1 MSKIK
6 FLILLS
12 SIIFFTSCNLK
23 FESKKLSLNEKFSID
38 YLSGGSQAFLFKNI
52 LKQQLIANNLYSPAS
67 LNIIKIGLNVDSQY
81 LSTSITKVASR
92 KSEKLV
98 VSIQVFDQKR
108 KDCLLFEN
116 NYEGEQ
122 SFLLADSNANLS
134 NVAAADNIFI
144 INSENI
150 SYNIIDDLLL
160 KDNQKCVHNE

>member
-6 FLILLS
+6 YLILLS
-12 SIIFFTSCNLK
+12 SIIFFTSCSLK
-23 FESKKLSLNEKFSID
+23 FESEKLSLNKKFSIG
-38 YLSGGSQAFLFKNI
+38 YLSGGNQAFLFKNI
-52 LKQQLIANNLYSPAS
+52 LKQQLIANNIYSPAS

-92 KSEKLV
+92 KSEKLA

-122 SFLLADSNANLS
+122 SFLLADSNASLS
-134 NVAAADNIFI
+134 NVAAEDNIFI

>member
-12 SIIFFTSCNLK
+12 SIIFFTSCSLK
-23 FESKKLSLNEKFSID
+23 FESEKLSLNKKFSID

-67 LNIIKIGLNVDSQY
+67 LNIIKLGLNADSQY

>member
-12 SIIFFTSCNLK
+12 SIIFFTSCSLK
-23 FESKKLSLNEKFSID
+23 FESEKLSLNKKFSID

-67 LNIIKIGLNVDSQY
+67 LNIIKIGLNADSQY

-98 VSIQVFDQKR
+98 VSIQAFDQKR

-116 NYEGEQ
+116 NYEEEQ
-122 SFLLADSNANLS
+122 SFLLADSSANLS
-134 NVAAADNIFI
+134 NVAAEDNIFL

-150 SYNIIDDLLL
+150 SNNIIDDLLL
-160 KDNQKCVHNE
+160 NDNQECVRIE

>member
-12 SIIFFTSCNLK
+12 SIIFFTSCSLK
-23 FESKKLSLNEKFSID
+23 FESEKLSLNKKFSID

-67 LNIIKIGLNVDSQY
+67 LNIIKIGLNADGQY

-92 KSEKLV
+92 LSEKLLI
-98 VSIQVFDQKR
+98 SIEVFDQKR
-108 KDCLLFEN
+108 KDCLLFKN
-116 NYEGEQ
+116 NYEKEQ
-122 SFLLADSNANLS
+122 SFLLAGGNAHLS
-134 NVAAADNIFI
+134 NSSAKDNIFM

-150 SYNIIDDLLL
+150 SYNIIDDLRLNI
-160 KDNQKCVHNE
+160 NQECVHNE

>member
-6 FLILLS
+6 YLILLS

-67 LNIIKIGLNVDSQY
+67 LNIIKLGLNADSQY

-116 NYEGEQ
+116 NYLGEQ

-134 NVAAADNIFI
+134 NVAAEDSIFI

-160 KDNQKCVHNE
+160 NDNQECVRIE

>member
-12 SIIFFTSCNLK
+12 SIIFFTSCSLK
-23 FESKKLSLNEKFSID
+23 FESEKLSLNKKFSID
-38 YLSGGSQAFLFKNI
+38 YLPGDSQAFFFKNI
-52 LKQQLIANNLYSPAS
+52 LKQKLIANNLYSPSS
-67 LNIIKIGLNVDSQY
+67 LNIIEISLNVDSQY

-98 VSIQVFDQKR
+98 VTIQAFDQKR

-134 NVAAADNIFI
+134 NIAAEDNIFI

-160 KDNQKCVHNE
+160 NDNQECIRNE

>member
-67 LNIIKIGLNVDSQY
+67 LNIIKIGLNADSQY

-98 VSIQVFDQKR
+98 VTIQAFDQRR

-116 NYEGEQ
+116 NYLGEQ

-134 NVAAADNIFI
+134 NVAAEDSIFI

>member
-12 SIIFFTSCNLK
+12 SIIFFTSCSLK
-23 FESKKLSLNEKFSID
+23 FESEKLSLNKKFSIG
-38 YLSGGSQAFLFKNI
+38 YLSGDSQAFLFKNI
-52 LKQQLIANNLYSPAS
+52 LKQQLIANNLYSAAS
-67 LNIIKIGLNVDSQY
+67 LNIIEISLNVDSQY

-98 VSIQVFDQKR
+98 VTIQAFDQKR

-116 NYEGEQ
+116 NYLGEQ

-134 NVAAADNIFI
+134 NVAAEDSIFI

-160 KDNQKCVHNE
+160 NDNQECIRNE

>member
-12 SIIFFTSCNLK
+12 SIIFFTSCSLK
-23 FESKKLSLNEKFSID
+23 FESGKLSLNKKFSID
-38 YLSGGSQAFLFKNI
+38 YLSGGNQAFLFKNI
-52 LKQQLIANNLYSPAS
+52 LKQQLIANNLYSPDALS
-67 LNIIKIGLNVDSQY
+67 IIKIDMNADSQY

-92 KSEKLV
+92 KSEKLI
-98 VSIQVFDQKR
+98 VSIQAFNQSR

-116 NYEGEQ
+116 DYEEEQ

-134 NVAAADNIFI
+134 NIAAEDNIFI

-150 SYNIIDDLLL
+150 SNNIIDDLLL
-160 KDNQKCVHNE
+160 NDNQECVRNE

>member
-6 FLILLS
+6 YLILLS

-67 LNIIKIGLNVDSQY
+67 LNIIKLGLNADSQY

-98 VSIQVFDQKR
+98 VSIQAFDQKR